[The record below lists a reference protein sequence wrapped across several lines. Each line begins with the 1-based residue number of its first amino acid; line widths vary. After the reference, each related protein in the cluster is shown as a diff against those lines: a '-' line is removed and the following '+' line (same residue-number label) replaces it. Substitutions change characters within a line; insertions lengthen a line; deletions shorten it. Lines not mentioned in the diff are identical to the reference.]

1 MSALLETHELQTW
14 FPLRSS
20 LLHRTVGHVRAVD
33 GVSLR
38 LDPGSTLGL
47 VGESGCGKSTFGR
60 AVARLLR
67 PTGGTLR
74 IDDRDVTESRGAELL
89 AIRRRVQMV
98 FQDPYASLNPRIRVG
113 DAVGEGL
120 VIHEPAS
127 SRRERRERVAGLF
140 EKVGMSA
147 DALDRY
153 PHEFSGGQ
161 RQRIGIARALI
172 LNPALV
178 VADEPVSALD
188 VSVQAQVINL
198 MRDLQTEFGLAYLF
212 IAHDLSVV
220 RHISDDVAIM
230 YLGRLVETGPKQQLF
245 ARPLHPYTSGLLRSV
260 PVPDPT
266 QRSRG
271 HAALSG
277 ALPSPLDPPS
287 GCAFHPR
294 CVHADEQCVRE
305 RPGLREMGNGQH
317 VACHHVE
324 RIAS

>member
-1 MSALLETHELQTW
+1 VTPRLETEDLQAW
-14 FPLRSS
+14 FPLRSA
-20 LLHRTVGHVRAVD
+20 LLRRTVGQIRAVD

-38 LDPGSTLGL
+38 LEAGRTLGL

-60 AVARLLR
+60 AVARLIA
-67 PTGGTLR
+67 PTGGTVR
-74 IDDRDVTESRGAELL
+74 IDGQDVSRVRGRDLL
-89 AIRRRVQMV
+89 ALRRRVQVV
-98 FQDPYASLNPRIRVG
+98 FQDPYASLNPRVRIG

-120 VIHEPAS
+120 AIHGLVR
-127 SRRERRERVAGLF
+127 SRRERRDRAAALL
-140 EKVGMSA
+140 EKVGMST

-161 RQRIGIARALI
+161 RQRIGIARAMI
-172 LNPALV
+172 LNPELV

-198 MRDLQTEFGLAYLF
+198 MRDLQAELGLTYLF

-230 YLGRLVETGPKQQLF
+230 YLGRLAETGPKRKLF
-245 ARPLHPYTSGLLRSV
+245 GRPLHPYTQGLLHSV

-266 QRSRG
+266 RRRRG
-271 HAALSG
+271 GTALSG

-287 GCAFHPR
+287 GCSFHPR
-294 CVHADEQCVRE
+294 CPHADALCAAE
-305 RPGLREMGNGQH
+305 RPELRALGDGQS
-317 VACHHVE
+317 VACHHAEAVTG
-324 RIAS
+324 